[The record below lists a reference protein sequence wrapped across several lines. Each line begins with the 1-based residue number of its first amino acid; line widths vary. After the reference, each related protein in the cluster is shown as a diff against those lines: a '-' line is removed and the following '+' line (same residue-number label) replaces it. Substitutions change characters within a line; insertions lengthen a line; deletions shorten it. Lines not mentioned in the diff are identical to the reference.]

1 MYRRGISYSQSE
13 KFTVFLGSQ
22 VTGYEETRGLQ
33 KGTKTEEPDRIVC
46 PDIFFGEGTMD
57 YSFGISGSPSFGGRK
72 RSFAVQIFETA
83 PMLRNVDKTT
93 RHGVIDQRYD
103 TPEEEERKK

>member
-46 PDIFFGEGTMD
+46 PDIFFGEEQW
-57 YSFGISGSPSFGGRK
+57 IIHSGSPSFGGRK

>member
-57 YSFGISGSPSFGGRK
+57 YSFGITKFWGEE
-72 RSFAVQIFETA
+72 AIFRCSNF
-83 PMLRNVDKTT
+83 RNCTDVAKC
-93 RHGVIDQRYD
+93 RQNHGVIDQRYD